1 MSSSPTTR
9 APQRPAD
16 KRRKRLA
23 SYTVRNMIYS
33 VLPVA
38 GLALAWWSLT
48 YNPQEQQTRPAD
60 VAPAASFAVDQADF
74 PVWVPEP
81 GEGWRPT
88 VARFDDQVEG
98 VATWHVSFQ
107 TPEGEYVALS
117 QASGVTP
124 AWTEAVLS
132 GGSATGEQTLGG
144 PLGEQTW
151 QTFEGPRPSNAEDA
165 WLLGPEDTGGSTVVV
180 TATDDLPGAE
190 LEHFLDAVQVRDR
203 PGP

>member
-1 MSSSPTTR
+1 
-9 APQRPAD
+9 
-16 KRRKRLA
+16 
-23 SYTVRNMIYS
+23 
-33 VLPVA
+33 
-38 GLALAWWSLT
+38 
-48 YNPQEQQTRPAD
+48 
-60 VAPAASFAVDQADF
+60 
-74 PVWVPEP
+74 
-81 GEGWRPT
+81 
-88 VARFDDQVEG
+88 RFDDQVEG

-165 WLLGPEDTGGSTVVV
+165 WLLGPEETGGSTVVV